1 MPTFEQSSP
10 TGLWDHFNKR
20 FNTLYFKR
28 GDRYYRFSHL
38 HLMCKKTIT
47 SSRMRDPAFDSLMTT
62 QAMQQ
67 GLRYQSCSVGKEF
80 PKLYQLSPGYIK
92 RFGFEHARVWL
103 SKRDGRGSNPVEIH
117 FFFILIHSYR
127 QGESHITSSGVD

>member
-1 MPTFEQSSP
+1 
-10 TGLWDHFNKR
+10 
-20 FNTLYFKR
+20 
-28 GDRYYRFSHL
+28 
-38 HLMCKKTIT
+38 
-47 SSRMRDPAFDSLMTT
+47 MRDPAFDSLMTT

-117 FFFILIHSYR
+117 FFLF
-127 QGESHITSSGVD
+127 